1 MDYGSLVLICLL
13 CFGFSIILFILCL
26 NRIKQLEFNLKR
38 LTKSVN
44 LLRIAVADNDT
55 LTNRRIDNE
64 IHRVNGISIADVKF
78 TVHQIEL
85 VKKLIDELEHKFKD
99 KITSGVEVRDAL
111 NEINKVKSDLEDFV
125 RMYRNQ

>member
-26 NRIKQLEFNLKR
+26 NRIKQLESNHKR
-38 LTKSVN
+38 SAESVN

-64 IHRVNGISIADVKF
+64 IHRVNGISTSDVKF

>member
-64 IHRVNGISIADVKF
+64 IHRVNGISTSDTKF
-78 TVHQIEL
+78 TIHQIEL

>member
-26 NRIKQLEFNLKR
+26 NRIKQLESNHKRSAKSANIFLTNL
-38 LTKSVN
+38 SE
-44 LLRIAVADNDT
+44 NDT

-64 IHRVNGISIADVKF
+64 IHRVNGISTTDTKF
-78 TVHQIEL
+78 TIHQIEL
-85 VKKLIDELEHKFKD
+85 VKKLIDELERKFKD

>member
-1 MDYGSLVLICLL
+1 MDYVSLVLVCLL

-44 LLRIAVADNDT
+44 LLRIAVADNDI
-55 LTNRRIDNE
+55 LTNRRIDGE
-64 IHRVNGISIADVKF
+64 IDRVNDISTNDTKF
-78 TVHQIEL
+78 TISQIDYI
-85 VKKLIDELEHKFKD
+85 KKSIDELELEFKD

-111 NEINKVKSDLEDFV
+111 AEITKVKSDLEDFV
-125 RMYRNQ
+125 KMYRNQ

>member
-44 LLRIAVADNDT
+44 LLRIVVADNDR
-55 LTNRRIDNE
+55 LTNTRIDGE
-64 IHRVNGISIADVKF
+64 IHRVNGISTSDTKF
-78 TVHQIEL
+78 TIHHIEL
-85 VKKLIDELEHKFKD
+85 VKKLIDELELKFKD

-111 NEINKVKSDLEDFV
+111 SEINKVKSDLEDFV